1 MFIVNDLHE
10 AINRASIN
18 RSKLVIFSG
27 SGTHGLDELEAV
39 NLNKALSGLLIST
52 SRKERARS
60 VPQMVEK
67 LIAKTGK
74 SETIIQGIEILFDRT
89 LSIDPIRLLENCSRN
104 KTLLVFWPGNKTD
117 SALSY
122 AEPSHPEYRAYKYSD
137 LSDVIF
143 LEGDA

>member
-1 MFIVNDLHE
+1 MLIVNDLHE

-27 SGTHGLDELEAV
+27 SGIHGFGDLEVV

-74 SETIIQGIEILFDRT
+74 SEAIIQGIEILFDRT
-89 LSIDPIRLLENCSRN
+89 LSIDPIRLLENCARN
-104 KTLLVFWPGNKTD
+104 KTLLVCWPGNKTD

-137 LSDVIF
+137 LTDVIF